1 MKNASQK
8 RSPGSVRILCE
19 AAPSYNV
26 EAEQCLEGTGLV
38 TFDLYSSDM
47 KVTLAQE
54 VTAIGNFLKYA
65 PNRPGLGVEIGRRYR
80 PEVFGIWGYAI
91 LSSPTFRAS
100 LKTAIDYANLS
111 FIIATVGLDE
121 LHDPPLLTFDTSGL
135 SPRVKSFVLERHLTV
150 LANFSAQLLPK
161 FSLSDFTFLT
171 TLDDPDVA
179 AAIESMLGISVMP
192 GRPRDAIALPKD
204 LLDRPLPQHDPA
216 VMEYCLGQCRNLLN
230 LEDRP
235 YPKWTAQVREATLL
249 EMGNDPTIGTVAAK
263 LGVTER
269 TLRRRLSEESTSFRQ
284 ILVDARLA
292 IGHEL
297 LKTAG
302 LDVTTV
308 AWRTGYSEPSSFVRA
323 FTKKYNY
330 SPGSLKKDAAH
341 NRVSA

>member
-1 MKNASQK
+1 M
-8 RSPGSVRILCE
+8 RILCE

-26 EAEQCLEGTGLV
+26 DAEQCLEGTGLV
-38 TFDLYSSDM
+38 TFDLYSNDV
-47 KVTLAQE
+47 KVTLVQE

-65 PNRPGLGVEIGRRYR
+65 PKRSGLGIEIGRRYR

-111 FIIATVGLDE
+111 FIIATIGLDE

-161 FSLSDFTFLT
+161 GTLSDLTFQT

-179 AAIESMLGISVMP
+179 AAIESMLGISVLL
-192 GRPRDAIALPKD
+192 GRPRDAIALSKD
-204 LLDRPLPQHDPA
+204 LLDMPLPQHDPA
-216 VMEYCLGQCRNLLN
+216 VMEYCLGQCRSLLK

-249 EMGNDPTIGTVAAK
+249 EIGSDPTIGTIAAK
-263 LGVTER
+263 LGLTER
-269 TLRRRLSEESTSFRQ
+269 TLRRRLSEEGTSFRQ
-284 ILVDARLA
+284 ISLEARLA

-297 LKTAG
+297 LRTAG
-302 LDVTTV
+302 LGVSTV

-323 FTKKYNY
+323 FFKRYGY
-330 SPGSLKKDAAH
+330 SPGSIKNNAARE
-341 NRVSA
+341 RVAIRQVQ